1 MQKNVKFCPRCGTPN
16 SLVDSYCIKCG
27 YSFRK
32 RGKKIGFMQIF
43 IVILLVIA
51 GWVGLR
57 MFLKKPIIPTEFIE
71 LIKNM
76 TAPK

>member
-1 MQKNVKFCPRCGTPN
+1 MKKDVKFCPRCGTPN
-16 SLVDSYCIKCG
+16 NLADAYCIKCG

-32 RGKKIGFMQIF
+32 RGKKVGLIQILV
-43 IVILLVIA
+43 VILLVIA

-57 MFLKKPIIPTEFIE
+57 IFLKKPIIPTEFVE

-76 TAPK
+76 TSPR

>member
-1 MQKNVKFCPRCGTPN
+1 MQKNTKFCPRCGAQLN
-16 SLVDSYCIKCG
+16 GIDSYCIRCG

-32 RGKKIGFMQIF
+32 RGKKVGLMQIL
-43 IVILLVIA
+43 IVILLVVA

-76 TAPK
+76 TTPR